1 MKIRCLSQSVF
12 TRSLMHQDV
21 YMNHYIIFQIS
32 IIRLEMHKTST
43 ERSRKHQRE
52 AGSFDPDKLIEKE
65 H

>member
-1 MKIRCLSQSVF
+1 
-12 TRSLMHQDV
+12 MHQDV

-43 ERSRKHQRE
+43 ERSRKHQQE